1 LPAPLQLQGLL
12 HDAVS
17 FVYYGDPIEVLLVGV
32 GLLLSANLIESATR
46 LVENV
51 LRVLGIVLI
60 VVAVIRLAGFPLPAP
75 PV

>member
-1 LPAPLQLQGLL
+1 LSAPALQGLL
-12 HDAVS
+12 HDAVA

-46 LVENV
+46 LVENGV
-51 LRVLGIVLI
+51 RLLGILLI
-60 VVAVIRLAGFPLPAP
+60 IVALVRLMGFTLPPP